1 MRFSWPAAGENFL
14 RIELFIVVPP
24 PCYWVPENKGGHN
37 TNGEYQ
43 IRVPPYLAGRRPEN
57 FGGF

>member
-1 MRFSWPAAGENFL
+1 MLVLCPPLS
-14 RIELFIVVPP
+14 VVPP
-24 PCYWVPENKGGHN
+24 LVIGSLKTRGGHN